1 MCPFQHFFRSAKKL
15 LRAVWEEG
23 EPMKKFIA
31 GVVVGIGLSCGIGLA
46 SPGAEHNGTFWQQL
60 TNPVKTGYINGYRD
74 AMDVSIQRV
83 NTLSIAASY
92 LHWKSGDKIIHQ
104 LMQELSM
111 RDIKPDEAVRK
122 LDALYSNPK
131 YSQLDLGQALQL
143 LLAQT
148 AEKAANSNDEDGAT
162 TSSPE

>member
-1 MCPFQHFFRSAKKL
+1 MR
-15 LRAVWEEG
+15 
-23 EPMKKFIA
+23 KFIA
-31 GVVVGIGLSCGIGLA
+31 GVVVGFGLSCSIGLA
-46 SPGAEHNGTFWQQL
+46 SPSATHNGTFWLQL

-74 AMDVSIQRV
+74 AMDVSVQQV

-92 LHWKSGDKIIHQ
+92 LHWKSGDKIISQ
-104 LMQELSM
+104 LTQELSM
-111 RDIKPDEAVRK
+111 SEIKPDEAVRK

-148 AEKAANSNDEDGAT
+148 AEKTANGGDGNKGTA
-162 TSSPE
+162 PRE

>member
-1 MCPFQHFFRSAKKL
+1 M
-15 LRAVWEEG
+15 LRAAWEEG

-31 GVVVGIGLSCGIGLA
+31 GAVVGFGLSCGIGLA
-46 SPGAEHNGTFWQQL
+46 SPSAEHNGTFWQQL
-60 TNPVKTGYINGYRD
+60 TNPVKTGYVNGYRD
-74 AMDVSIQRV
+74 AMDVSVQQV
-83 NTLSIAASY
+83 NTLLIAASY
-92 LHWKSGDKIIHQ
+92 LHWKSGDKIVHQ

-111 RDIKPDEAVRK
+111 REIKPGEAVRK

-148 AEKAANSNDEDGAT
+148 AEKTASVSDGDSAT
-162 TSSPE
+162 TVPRE